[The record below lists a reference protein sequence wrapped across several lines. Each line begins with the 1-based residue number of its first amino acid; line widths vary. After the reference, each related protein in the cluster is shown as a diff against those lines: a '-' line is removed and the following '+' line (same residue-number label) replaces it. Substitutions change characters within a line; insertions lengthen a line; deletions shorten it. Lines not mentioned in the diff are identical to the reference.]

1 MSFQTSWVIGQN
13 TSTAAFD
20 ITVNGSPVAVP
31 AGSYYLYDA
40 TPARSLVDAVASAA
54 GLDVEV
60 LTSGRVRISTG
71 APFTLVWGAGTGLVL
86 RDLLG
91 FTADISAASATG
103 AFQSPLLWSPTY
115 KAQTYTPPG
124 VESYPV
130 PDTQV
135 VASLTAR
142 TVQHITNFT
151 QERQEFSWDAVP
163 IERVWPLSPGLGLT
177 GYRYFWADVLQAGER
192 FKVWEVTEDASG
204 TVAQT
209 WPVGGPLGPYK
220 LRSVQ
225 PRWYER
231 GIPNADIVSPV
242 SFEGVKVDE
251 A

>member
-1 MSFQTSWVIGQN
+1 MSFETAWVIGQN
-13 TSTAAFD
+13 TSSTAFD
-20 ITVNGSPVAVP
+20 IEVNGSPVAVP
-31 AGSYYLYDA
+31 AGAYYLYDA
-40 TPARSLVDAVASAA
+40 VAARSLVDAVATAT

-60 LTSGRVRISTG
+60 LTSGYVRISSG
-71 APFTLVWGAGTGLVL
+71 APFTLAWGAGTGLTL
-86 RDLLG
+86 RNLLG
-91 FTADISAASATG
+91 FTADISASTADG
-103 AFQSPLLWSPTY
+103 AYQSPLLWSPTY
-115 KAQTYTPPG
+115 KVQTYTPPG

-130 PDTQV
+130 PDTQI

-163 IERVWPLSPGLGLT
+163 IERVWPLSAGLGAT
-177 GYRYFWADVLQAGER
+177 SYRYFWTDVLQAGER
-192 FKVWEVTEDASG
+192 FKLWELTEDASG

-220 LRSVQ
+220 LRSVN

-231 GIPNADIVSPV
+231 GIPNADIVSPI